1 MQFKQLWLVSR
12 WIVSRWLGKER
23 RKNTGNGI
31 SKANKVRR
39 NTMLDVRAECKCGGA
54 QCAFKSDKKHIL
66 TITLLL
72 DMVNLIC
79 RYIE

>member
-1 MQFKQLWLVSR
+1 
-12 WIVSRWLGKER
+12 
-23 RKNTGNGI
+23 
-31 SKANKVRR
+31 
-39 NTMLDVRAECKCGGA
+39 MLDVKAECKCGGA